1 MIRGGV
7 SHRLPV
13 SAVKHSNQGAFI
25 MRKVCCVLL
34 LIALTVAG
42 LAGCATAPVAESPN
56 WTVTATPEPV
66 TQWPENGFTAQI
78 PQPDKGTVDYVLDC
92 SDSGHYGIFLKDI
105 SLAETSAY
113 LNTLTSQG
121 YVQAISDGN
130 SVSIGTMLQKENVT
144 LSIAQGEG
152 TLGILITV
160 DGTV

>member
-13 SAVKHSNQGAFI
+13 FTNEYRGKENFI
-25 MRKVCCVLL
+25 MRKVCCALL
-34 LIALTVAG
+34 LLALAG
-42 LAGCATAPVAESPN
+42 LAGCATAPMAESAN
-56 WTVTATPEPV
+56 WTVTAAPEPV

-160 DGTV
+160 DGTI